1 MTISNE
7 LFLAILSMDSYN
19 RGYGA
24 GIEGLSQAPGTQ
36 IGTATIGGNAETD
49 LLSGAAQSAGFYAL
63 SYSWN
68 GQTVISYRGTDK
80 IGALGGGNGASDFW
94 RGWITGAG
102 VLVPGGQ
109 AQLAVDFYN
118 GVTGGNVLAGV
129 SGGAVLTGHSLGG
142 GLAGFVGSF
151 TNDYTQMFDNMP

>member
-7 LFLAILSMDSYN
+7 LFFSILSMDAYN
-19 RGYGA
+19 RGYSP
-24 GIEGLSQAPGTQ
+24 GIEGLGGENSQ
-36 IGTATIGGNAETD
+36 IGTAIIGKSSSQ
-49 LLSGAAQSAGFYAL
+49 LLDSGADVSAGFYAL
-63 SYSWN
+63 SYTWN
-68 GQTVISYRGTDK
+68 GQTVISYRGTDN

-118 GVTGGNVLAGV
+118 SVTGGNVLAGV

-142 GLAGFVGSF
+142 GLAGRVSA
-151 TNDYTQMFDNMP
+151 NDNCLTEVRAA

>member
-7 LFLAILSMDSYN
+7 LFLSILAMDSYN
-19 RGYGA
+19 RGYGE
-24 GIEGLSQAPGTQ
+24 GIEGLGGAGTQ
-36 IGTATIGGNAETD
+36 IGNATIKDSDIPAYSE
-49 LLSGAAQSAGFYAL
+49 QAGFYAVA
-63 SYSWN
+63 YNWN
-68 GQTVISYRGTDK
+68 GQTVISYRGTDN

-102 VLVPGGQ
+102 VVLPGGQ

-118 GVTGGNVLAGV
+118 SVTGGNVLAGE

-142 GLAGFVGSF
+142 GLAGRVSA
-151 TNDYTQMFDNMP
+151 NDNCLTEVRAA